1 MSDQADKKFTE
12 KQQIEKSTAE
22 TFLDM
27 YNERYS
33 TNFKIVRLGDTPD
46 VECEDKKTGE
56 ELFLEITLLEDW
68 DGDIQA
74 LLGRGQRRSTSPVTG
89 FLAVSFDQD
98 TLSKLR
104 ERLESKLL
112 ASYGPNTALVVRQVG
127 IPWSFQDYQRYAK
140 QLLSQV
146 FRGREQSYGAGV
158 WILCWD
164 TASWPAKEDIF
175 LLSEVLV
182 EESSGESASS
192 DSTDTVRA
200 MVTYER
206 FASEAFNEFVSRED
220 VDLPHRIESPHGCE
234 EAVLIAFMK
243 DEPEDL
249 KREAIEFYRDQMV
262 YYCICGDGKFS
273 AGKN

>member
-1 MSDQADKKFTE
+1 MSDQSDKKLME

-22 TFLDM
+22 TFLDI

-33 TNFKIVRLGDTPD
+33 ANFKIAKLGDTPD
-46 VECEDKKTGE
+46 VECEDKRTGE

-68 DGDIQA
+68 DGDIRA

-89 FLAVSFDQD
+89 FSAISFDQD

-104 ERLESKLL
+104 ERLESKLP
-112 ASYGPNTALVVRQVG
+112 ANYGPNTALVIRQVG

-140 QLLSQV
+140 RLLSQV
-146 FRGREQSYGAGV
+146 FRGREQNYGAGV

-164 TASWPAKEDIF
+164 TATWPAKEDIF
-175 LLSEVLV
+175 LLSEVPV
-182 EESSGESASS
+182 EESSEEPASFGNS
-192 DSTDTVRA
+192 DNVRA

-220 VDLPHRIESPHGCE
+220 VDLLHRIESPHGCE

-243 DEPEDL
+243 DEPEDAR
-249 KREAIEFYRDQMV
+249 REAIDFYRDQVV
-262 YYCICGDGKFS
+262 YYCICGNGKFS
-273 AGKN
+273 TGL